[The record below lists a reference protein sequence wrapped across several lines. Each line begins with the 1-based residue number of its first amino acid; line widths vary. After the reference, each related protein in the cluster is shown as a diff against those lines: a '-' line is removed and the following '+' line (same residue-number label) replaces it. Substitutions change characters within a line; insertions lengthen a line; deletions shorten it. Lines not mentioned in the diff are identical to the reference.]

1 MGNRSYLDAVRPHVS
16 DENGGI
22 AGSAKLRTMIVQ
34 NYITFASAS
43 MIERLRLG
51 FYYCQ
56 RLITNLKVR
65 RFSHRILLFFL
76 LRCFPHCT
84 LAGPKP
90 RAELKDFKSRGYIEL
105 APILSDVQCQE
116 IHSYLLTR
124 PILDTKG
131 SGKTFSLDD
140 VPENC
145 TIGDYPLSTVVNCP
159 NVMELANHPDIL
171 TLACEYLG
179 FMPVITGMSLRW
191 TFPHSN
197 TPDKVQRFHRDC
209 EMGSIKLMVYLTD
222 VDAECGP
229 HTFAT
234 GTHLD
239 RMSVRL
245 HPLSDNQV
253 GGEHKAILGSA
264 GTTFFIDTRGLHK
277 GSIPTA
283 NPRLML
289 GVQYSLLPCPLFKYE
304 PVPYTGSSKLQ
315 KYVNRL
321 MIA

>member
-1 MGNRSYLDAVRPHVS
+1 MQLVIV
-16 DENGGI
+16 
-22 AGSAKLRTMIVQ
+22 GSAMLRAIIVQ
-34 NYITFASAS
+34 RYITFASAS
-43 MIERLRLG
+43 KTERIRLG

-56 RLITNLKVR
+56 RLITSLRVR
-65 RFSHRILLFFL
+65 RFSHRILLLFL
-76 LRCFPHCT
+76 RRCFPHFT
-84 LAGPKP
+84 LASP
-90 RAELKDFKSRGYIEL
+90 RPSTTLKDFQSLGYIKL
-105 APILSDVQCQE
+105 APIISKTQCQE
-116 IHSYLLTR
+116 ILSYLLTR
-124 PILDTKG
+124 PLLDTKG
-131 SGKTFSLDD
+131 SGKNFRLDD

-145 TIGDYPLSTVVNCP
+145 QIGDYPLSTVVNCP

-171 TLACEYLG
+171 TLAFEYLG

-234 GTHLD
+234 RTHLD
-239 RMSVRL
+239 RMPIRL
-245 HPLSDNQV
+245 PSLSDNQV
-253 GGEHKAILGSA
+253 GGEHKTILGSA

>member
-1 MGNRSYLDAVRPHVS
+1 VQRYL
-16 DENGGI
+16 
-22 AGSAKLRTMIVQ
+22 
-34 NYITFASAS
+34 TFASAS
-43 MIERLRLG
+43 KAERIRLG

-56 RLITNLKVR
+56 RLITSLKVR
-65 RFSHRILLFFL
+65 RISHRILLMFL
-76 LRCFPHCT
+76 QRCFPHFT
-84 LAGPKP
+84 LASP
-90 RAELKDFKSRGYIEL
+90 RPSTELKDFQSLGYTIL
-105 APILSDVQCQE
+105 APILSETQCQE
-116 IHSYLLTR
+116 IHSYLLTH
-124 PILDTKG
+124 PLLDTKG
-131 SGKTFSLDD
+131 SGQSFSLDA
-140 VPENC
+140 VPEDC
-145 TIGDYPLSTVVNCP
+145 KIGDYPLSTIVNCP
-159 NVMELANHPDIL
+159 NVMELANRPDVL
-171 TLACEYLG
+171 TLAFEYLG

-239 RMSVRL
+239 RMPVRL
-245 HPLSDNQV
+245 HPLPDNQV

-289 GVQYSLLPCPLFKYE
+289 GVQYGLLPCPLFKYE
-304 PVPYTGSSKLQ
+304 PVPYTGSLKLQ

-321 MIA
+321 MTA

>member
-1 MGNRSYLDAVRPHVS
+1 MQLVIV
-16 DENGGI
+16 
-22 AGSAKLRTMIVQ
+22 GSANSRTIIVQ
-34 NYITFASAS
+34 RYITFASAS
-43 MIERLRLG
+43 RSERMRLG

-56 RLITNLKVR
+56 RFITSLKVR
-65 RFSHRILLFFL
+65 RFSLRILLLFL
-76 LRCFPHCT
+76 RRCFPHFT
-84 LAGPKP
+84 LSSP
-90 RAELKDFKSRGYIEL
+90 RPGTELKDFQSLGYIKL
-105 APILSDVQCQE
+105 APILSEMQCQE
-116 IHSYLLTR
+116 IRSYLLTC
-124 PILDTKG
+124 PLLDTKG
-131 SGKTFSLDD
+131 SGKTFLLDD
-140 VPENC
+140 VPEDC
-145 TIGDYPLSTVVNCP
+145 QIGDYPLSTVVNCP

-171 TLACEYLG
+171 GLAFEYLG

-222 VDAECGP
+222 VDAESGP

-239 RMSVRL
+239 RMPVRL
-245 HPLSDNQV
+245 QSFSDNQV
-253 GGEHKAILGSA
+253 GGEHKAILGSV

-283 NPRLML
+283 KPRLML

-304 PVPYTGSSKLQ
+304 PVPYTGSLKLQ
-315 KYVNRL
+315 TYVNRL

>member
-1 MGNRSYLDAVRPHVS
+1 MPLDRMRAMQLVMVGS
-16 DENGGI
+16 DN
-22 AGSAKLRTMIVQ
+22 LRTIIVQ
-34 NYITFASAS
+34 RYITFASAS
-43 MIERLRLG
+43 KTERIRLG

-56 RLITNLKVR
+56 RIITSLKVR
-65 RFSHRILLFFL
+65 RFSLRILLLFL
-76 LRCFPHCT
+76 RRCFPHFT
-84 LAGPKP
+84 LARP
-90 RAELKDFKSRGYIEL
+90 RPSTELKDFQRLGYIKL
-105 APILSDVQCQE
+105 PPILSEIQCQE
-116 IHSYLLTR
+116 VRSYLLTR
-124 PILDTKG
+124 PLIDTKG
-131 SGKTFSLDD
+131 SGKTFLLDD
-140 VPENC
+140 IPEDC
-145 TIGDYPLSTVVNCP
+145 RIGDYPLSTVVNCP

-171 TLACEYLG
+171 TLAFEYLG

-197 TPDKVQRFHRDC
+197 KPDKVQRFHRDC

-222 VDAECGP
+222 VDAESGP

-239 RMSVRL
+239 RMPVRL
-245 HPLSDNQV
+245 HSFPDNQV
-253 GGEHKAILGSA
+253 SGEHKTILGSV

-277 GSIPTA
+277 GSVPIA
-283 NPRLML
+283 KPRLML

-304 PVPYTGSSKLQ
+304 PVPYTGSLKLQ